1 MACCCCLQIAAN
13 VGSVLS
19 PVLEVA
25 KLLAVPIRDEFKYL
39 LNYKT
44 NFVNLQEQVDKL
56 KSTRDQVQRK
66 VTAAE
71 KNVEEI
77 KQNVKDWQKK
87 VNETITEADQLI
99 QEMSEG
105 CARHH
110 NRTVTEAERNVQENE
125 QELRDLHL
133 DQTETEG
140 QPLIPERANNRRCF
154 KGFCPNFIFH
164 YKQSKKAV
172 KLTQDAIDLQEE
184 KELDPVSKPSNPP
197 REIWLRTSED
207 YLTFESRNST
217 MKNVW
222 DALKDEGV
230 FMIGV
235 YGMGGLGKTTLVQEI
250 GRKAEKENLFKEI
263 VFVEVSE
270 SPDIKKI
277 QTTIAAKLKL
287 NFENESEMANKLYSR
302 MMGKNILLILD
313 NIWEDLNLKTTFGI
327 PDGADRGRNKLL
339 FTTRNVDVLKSMGS
353 TKKFEMDFLNE
364 DEAWIL
370 FAKMAGNVIQTPGLN
385 DLPNDICK
393 ECGGLPIVIC
403 TIAKALRDMG
413 EKYQWV
419 EALEVLRAPSIAE
432 FNERVTKEYTK
443 IKLSYDYLKKK
454 ELKITFIICSL
465 MENDAS
471 ILDLLKN
478 IMSMRILPAKVTI
491 DKALDILAA
500 WVDNLKHRCLLLDG
514 RSKGRFSMHDVIRV
528 IALTCAYID
537 YHVYTERN
545 DVEKDK
551 DKLGQ
556 CTIIS
561 SVGTDIITQLWS
573 EELNCSKLKFFQAS
587 QMSSSLEIPEGFFIK
602 MPELRALNLFEMQQS
617 LLSLSI
623 DRLINLQTLRLD
635 GSKIEDVTVIG
646 TLKKLKVLSLQN
658 TLIKEFHTNMGQL
671 TNLELLDLS
680 YCRKLKVIA
689 SNVISQ
695 LSKLEAFYIKSCS
708 IEWNCGLLEEVKF
721 LSKLTILELDVED
734 INVLPEGFFSKELK
748 RYNMSIGQLFSL
760 HFGNYQLDCWRIL
773 QFEFNSTIC
782 LEKLHG
788 IKNVQVLQLEES
800 SVEENDILQSNKTR
814 PLFNKKVILTDLMT
828 LELLKISFEMIWERQ
843 LSTSSCENL
852 TQLFLH
858 RCNKIK
864 YVFPFSVAK
873 SLKQLRFLTIKD
885 CTILEKIIKEEGAEV
900 VDSIFPQ
907 LTKLRFRDLPKL
919 RVFYQG
925 VHALELPILKRL
937 KVRNCPNF
945 TGRYQYFQKNNEEE
959 VVLESK
965 SICLEHKINSD
976 LEVMNLRNDLKDDY
990 KWIKWCGKD
999 KTLNIYDANISV
1011 ELLQG
1016 FSNVKDLD
1024 VVLSSLEPNWMS
1036 KVTLT
1041 DLKTLDL
1048 FNISSEMIWGSQLS
1062 TPSSENLTKFILAGC
1077 DNMKYVFP
1085 FFVAKSLNQL
1095 QFLEIRICDVLE
1107 QIIKE
1112 EEGAEVVYSIFPQLT
1127 RLKLYGLA
1135 KLRVFYQG
1143 VHALKLPKLKRLEV
1157 QNCPNFTRRYQYFQ
1171 DNNEDGEVEVL
1182 ESKSFCLEHKIN
1194 SDLEVITMWD
1204 DWKGEMGRIDWSGED
1219 KTLAISHANIS
1230 VGLLKGFCNLK
1241 VLRVTNSSLEPKLMS
1256 KVVLRDLMTLELD
1269 NVSFEMIWESQ
1280 LSTSFYE
1287 NLTKLIFDK
1296 CNNIKY
1302 VFSFFVAKS
1311 LKQLRFLEIKYCK
1324 VLENIIK
1331 EEGAEVGYSIF
1342 PQLTNLILDGCDN
1355 MKYVFPF
1362 FVAKS
1367 LKQLQFLEIEDCK
1380 ILEKIIK
1387 EEEGAEVVYSIFP
1400 QLTKLKL
1407 RGLLELRVFYQGVHA
1422 LKLPILKRLEVQN
1435 CPNFA
1440 RRYQYFQD
1448 NNEDGEVEVL
1458 ESKSF
1463 CLEHK
1468 INSDLE
1474 VITLEDDWEGETR
1487 GIDWSGEDKTLAIS
1501 HANISVGLLKGF
1513 YNLKVLRVT
1522 NSSLE
1527 PKLMSKVVL
1536 RDLMTLE
1543 LDNISFEM
1551 IWESQL
1557 STSFYENLTKLILHR
1572 HNKIKY
1578 ALPFFVAKSLKQLQ
1592 CLQIRDC
1599 KALEKIVEK
1608 EEEERI
1614 EVVNSIFPRTTELV
1628 LQDLPKLTVF
1638 YQGAHALDLPLL
1650 KELKIENCPNF
1661 TSRCEGFQDNNEKG
1675 EVQVS
1680 KSKSICLEHKINSN
1694 LEVITLRDDWKGE
1707 MRRIDWC
1714 GEVETLDISHVN
1726 ISVGLLQR
1734 FHNLKVLKII
1744 NCLGLIRRLI
1754 TPSMAKSLVQLREM
1768 TIEGCKLLTEIVENE
1783 GDETTTEIVFN
1794 NLKKLSLL
1802 HLDYLTCFYSG
1813 NYSFNFPSLKKLIIE
1828 DCPSMKTFS
1837 VGSLSAPKL
1846 RNVFYEKW
1854 LVTIEEND
1862 LNTIIQK
1869 ASQKRVNSDL
1879 KKLTLSGR
1887 DIMSI
1892 WQGKFEKNFDKVG
1905 TLELIKDEHTYIP
1918 IHIFT
1923 KFISLEQLELTMSS
1937 YEEIFSCEES
1947 EEHVGAL
1954 AQLNVLQL
1962 CGLFNLK
1969 CIWKQDSQFKSILQ
1983 NLHELS
1989 VMFCHN
1995 LMTLLSCSSSF
2006 KNLTT
2011 LKVFYCNG
2019 LQNLSASSTVKS
2031 LVCLEN
2037 LQIEDCEMMKEV
2049 LANDGD
2055 IEEDEIVCEKLKE
2068 LTLVKLKS
2076 LKCFYSGNCALNFPF
2091 LESLNV
2097 SKCFKMKTFS
2107 GEGLNMPMLWK
2118 VNKKFCMDDL
2128 NSIIQQLQ
2136 NDCSGFCDKM
2146 TKEYQLE
2153 KERRRIHGSPHFG
2166 LSHSRT
2172 HYYDWE
2178 SSSEEEDWSQTA
2190 RMEDEEKSSN
2200 V

>member
-1269 NVSFEMIWESQ
+1269 N
-1280 LSTSFYE
+1280 
-1287 NLTKLIFDK
+1287 
-1296 CNNIKY
+1296 
-1302 VFSFFVAKS
+1302 
-1311 LKQLRFLEIKYCK
+1311 
-1324 VLENIIK
+1324 
-1331 EEGAEVGYSIF
+1331 
-1342 PQLTNLILDGCDN
+1342 
-1355 MKYVFPF
+1355 
-1362 FVAKS
+1362 
-1367 LKQLQFLEIEDCK
+1367 
-1380 ILEKIIK
+1380 
-1387 EEEGAEVVYSIFP
+1387 
-1400 QLTKLKL
+1400 
-1407 RGLLELRVFYQGVHA
+1407 
-1422 LKLPILKRLEVQN
+1422 
-1435 CPNFA
+1435 
-1440 RRYQYFQD
+1440 
-1448 NNEDGEVEVL
+1448 
-1458 ESKSF
+1458 
-1463 CLEHK
+1463 
-1468 INSDLE
+1468 
-1474 VITLEDDWEGETR
+1474 
-1487 GIDWSGEDKTLAIS
+1487 
-1501 HANISVGLLKGF
+1501 
-1513 YNLKVLRVT
+1513 
-1522 NSSLE
+1522 
-1527 PKLMSKVVL
+1527 
-1536 RDLMTLE
+1536 
-1543 LDNISFEM
+1543 ISFEM